1 MRLVLF
7 GPPGAG
13 KGTQAKML
21 QERFGLNIISTGNL
35 IRTAIREESPL
46 GMKAAS
52 TVHRG
57 GLVPDDVVRDLANE
71 AIAAI
76 RFQHFILDGYPRTRQ
91 QAEWLDSFLEKAHA
105 PLHAVISLRVPD
117 ERIVERLS
125 GRRINKIT
133 GESFSPELNPPP
145 AEMDPNLI
153 VQRTDDEP
161 TAVLER
167 LRTYHE
173 ETWPVSDWYAKRG
186 LLREVDGV
194 GSLSEVFERIVSVL
208 PTHA

>member
-13 KGTQAKML
+13 KGTQAKKL
-21 QERFGLNIISTGNL
+21 KERFGLDIISTGNL

-46 GMKAAS
+46 GLKAAAI
-52 TVHRG
+52 VHSG
-57 GLVPDDVVRDLANE
+57 GLVPDEVVRDLANE
-71 AIAAI
+71 AIAATGF
-76 RFQHFILDGYPRTRQ
+76 RNFILDGYPRTRQ
-91 QAEWLDSFLEKAHA
+91 QAEWLDVFLEAAQA
-105 PLHAVISLRVPD
+105 PLHAVISLNVPD

-145 AEMDPNLI
+145 SGMDPALI

-161 TAVLER
+161 EAVLSR
-167 LRTYHE
+167 LRTYHA
-173 ETWPVSDWYAKRG
+173 ETWPVAEWYAKRG

-194 GSLSEVFERIVSVL
+194 GPLDDVTERILDVL

>member
-13 KGTQAKML
+13 KGTQAKVL
-21 QERFGLNIISTGNL
+21 KEQFGLSIISTGNL
-35 IRTAIREESPL
+35 IRTAIREETPL
-46 GMKAAS
+46 GLKAAA

-71 AIAAI
+71 AIMATGF
-76 RFQHFILDGYPRTRQ
+76 RNFILDGYPRTRQ
-91 QAEWLDSFLEKAHA
+91 QAMWLDAFLEEAGA
-105 PLHAVISLRVPD
+105 PLHAVISLDVPD
-117 ERIVERLS
+117 QRIVERLS
-125 GRRINKIT
+125 GRRIHKIT
-133 GESFSPELNPPP
+133 GESFSMDMNPPP
-145 AEMDPNLI
+145 SGMDPSLI

-161 TAVLER
+161 EAVLSR

-173 ETWPVSDWYAKRG
+173 ETWPVAEWYAARG
-186 LLREVDGV
+186 LLRQVNGV
-194 GSLSEVFERIVSVL
+194 GSLAEVTQRILDQL

>member
-21 QERFGLNIISTGNL
+21 KERFGLNIISTGNL
-35 IRTAIREESPL
+35 IRTAIREETPL
-46 GMKAAS
+46 GLKAAS

-57 GLVPDDVVRDLANE
+57 GLVPDEVVRDLANE

-76 RFQHFILDGYPRTRQ
+76 DFRKFILDGYPRTPQ
-91 QAEWLDSFLEKAHA
+91 QAIWLDAFLSDAKA
-105 PLHAVISLRVPD
+105 PLHAVISLHVPD

-125 GRRINKIT
+125 GRRIHKIT
-133 GESFSPELNPPP
+133 GESFSPGLNPPP
-145 AEMDPNLI
+145 VEMDPALI

-161 TAVLER
+161 EAVLAR

-173 ETWPVSDWYAKRG
+173 ETWPVAEWYSERG

-194 GSLSEVFERIVSVL
+194 GPLSAVTERILKVL
-208 PTHA
+208 PSHA

>member
-13 KGTQAKML
+13 KGTQAKKL
-21 QERFGLNIISTGNL
+21 KERFGLDIISTGNL

-46 GMKAAS
+46 GLKASAI
-52 TVHRG
+52 VHRG
-57 GLVPDDVVRDLANE
+57 GLVPDEVVRDLANE
-71 AIAAI
+71 AINSAGF
-76 RFQHFILDGYPRTRQ
+76 RNFILDGYPRTRQ
-91 QAEWLDSFLEKAHA
+91 QAEWLDVFLEAAHA
-105 PLHAVISLRVPD
+105 PLHAVISLNVPD

-133 GESFSPELNPPP
+133 GESFSPDLNPPP
-145 AEMDPNLI
+145 SGMDPSLI

-161 TAVLER
+161 EAVLSR
-167 LRTYHE
+167 LRTYHA
-173 ETWPVSDWYAKRG
+173 ETWPVAAWYAEKG

-194 GSLSEVFERIVSVL
+194 GPLDDVTERILDVL